1 MYANIG
7 TPPNACWNTL
17 GRVIKMRLGPE
28 SGCMPTE
35 KAAGKSCGEG
45 RKAPG
50 PALGRRM
57 QPGAKPGA
65 VTETVTE
72 LSTGA
77 GRYGRNERFGI

>member
-35 KAAGKSCGEG
+35 KAAGKMINPANIATKVSMIPTL
-45 RKAPG
+45 KAVFVR
-50 PALGRRM
+50 L
-57 QPGAKPGA
+57 
-65 VTETVTE
+65 VS
-72 LSTGA
+72 LL
-77 GRYGRNERFGI
+77 N

>member
-35 KAAGKSCGEG
+35 KAAGKMINPAKSQ
-45 RKAPG
+45 RKY
-50 PALGRRM
+50 
-57 QPGAKPGA
+57 Q
-65 VTETVTE
+65 
-72 LSTGA
+72 
-77 GRYGRNERFGI
+77 

>member
-35 KAAGKSCGEG
+35 KAAGKVG
-45 RKAPG
+45 RFAEIRGVRTKTSHSQA
-50 PALGRRM
+50 
-57 QPGAKPGA
+57 
-65 VTETVTE
+65 
-72 LSTGA
+72 
-77 GRYGRNERFGI
+77 